1 MAMWFVLTRPVR
13 VAATIAVFPS
23 MRRHE
28 PPRVTKPRRRV
39 ARAAR
44 QWFLSL
50 VLAVAAVAPYCG
62 SARAGETAGLAPVDD
77 MIGALAKRL
86 EANPDNP
93 EGWRMLGWSYFHTG
107 HYAESVKAYAKAV
120 ELQPQSAGFQAMYGE
135 AMTRA
140 AKDIVTPEAKA
151 AFEVA
156 LKLDPAEPR
165 ARYFMGLAKLQEGD
179 KRGALQSWTALLR
192 EAGAGGEWAPDLRTR
207 VAALAAEI
215 GISLDP
221 ALLKAEAAPPV
232 PPATV
237 QGPTA
242 ADVKAAESMPEQ
254 DRNAAIR
261 RMVDGLTARLARS
274 PKDADGWI
282 MLIRS
287 RSVLG
292 DKDAAKDALRNA
304 LLVFAGEDAEKSR
317 IVAAARELGVAQ

>member
-1 MAMWFVLTRPVR
+1 MTIRIVLTKLAS
-13 VAATIAVFPS
+13 VAATLVPRRLLRRSFPLGLALAAIAVCCGTA
-23 MRRHE
+23 E
-28 PPRVTKPRRRV
+28 
-39 ARAAR
+39 AAG
-44 QWFLSL
+44 Q
-50 VLAVAAVAPYCG
+50 P
-62 SARAGETAGLAPVDD
+62 AGLAPVDD
-77 MIGALAKRL
+77 MIAALAKRL

-93 EGWRMLGWSYFHTG
+93 EGWRMLGWSYLHTG
-107 HYAESVKAYAKAV
+107 RYAESAKAYAKAA
-120 ELQPQSAGFQAMYGE
+120 ELQPNNAAYRAGYGE

-140 AKDIVTPEAKA
+140 ANDTVTPEAKA
-151 AFEVA
+151 AFEQA

-165 ARYFMGLAKLQEGD
+165 ARYFLGLAKLQEGD
-179 KRGALQSWTALLR
+179 KQGALQSWTTLLR
-192 EAGAGGEWAPDLRTR
+192 EAGAGNEWAPDLRKR

-221 ALLKAEAAPPV
+221 ALLKPEAAPQA
-232 PPATV
+232 PPAAV
-237 QGPTA
+237 RGPAA
-242 ADVKAAESMPEQ
+242 ADMKAAESMPEQ

-287 RSVLG
+287 RTVLG
-292 DKDAAKDALRNA
+292 EKDAAKDALRDA